1 MCSPHCKDFQN
12 SYAKC
17 LILCYSKPLYAVL
30 STTIVNVS
38 LTACTDKE
46 EEDITT
52 IGGKSFKRIAVHPRS
67 NITPGVRCSKRR
79 RIVPIQPGQYL
90 EYKIH
95 NGKTPSKSY
104 GQCISC
110 CVIMLCDHVV

>member
-1 MCSPHCKDFQN
+1 MQF
-12 SYAKC
+12 Y
-17 LILCYSKPLYAVL
+17 
-30 STTIVNVS
+30 TTIVNVS

-95 NGKTPSKSY
+95 KSVALERLLVNHTVSAY
-104 GQCISC
+104 
-110 CVIMLCDHVV
+110 HVV